1 MVERDDMTTR
11 PNPASVVDAPVASLF
26 VSVRCKRRA
35 TDQRRSATSMTPRTK
50 FILTILIMGTLG
62 FFGCSKK
69 EAGGP
74 QQPKFSEVA
83 GDDGAR
89 LERQR
94 GIVAAAAKKHY
105 GTPSLTKTKADI
117 PILQRLVDD
126 KVFAKNQTFELQ
138 CLGVALGDIMATEL
152 PLRWVM
158 VTDEYGTD
166 PTLRFKDSTIQVNA
180 LTMISKRM
188 ERDEAVDIAD
198 LLRQSSVAVAQM
210 QKEFQ
215 R

>member
-1 MVERDDMTTR
+1 ME
-11 PNPASVVDAPVASLF
+11 
-26 VSVRCKRRA
+26 
-35 TDQRRSATSMTPRTK
+35 
-50 FILTILIMGTLG
+50 TLG

-74 QQPKFSEVA
+74 PQPKFSKLS
-83 GDDGAR
+83 GDDAAR

-94 GIVAAAAKKHY
+94 GIVAAAAKKRY

-126 KVFAKNQTFELQ
+126 KVFAKNQTYELQ

-158 VTDEYGTD
+158 ATDDYGTD

-198 LLRQSSVAVAQM
+198 LLRQTAVSVDRM
-210 QKEFQ
+210 EKEFQ
-215 R
+215 K